1 MKCYNHPERNGI
13 AICKACGKAVCH
25 ECARESQNGIA
36 CQQSCINTLSKKK
49 KLYSLQAAHLKNL
62 KRMNLLA
69 SFFSIGMG
77 ILFIYFSSQ
86 GFGLVY
92 DFIFL
97 LGVGFTVYGIVAQF
111 VNMFIFFKSRKIQR
125 LSKTL
130 ILF

>member
-1 MKCYNHPERNGI
+1 MKCYNHPERDGI

-25 ECARESQNGIA
+25 ECAQESENGIT
-36 CQQSCINTLSKKK
+36 CQQSCNNRLSEKKS
-49 KLYSLQAAHLKNL
+49 LYSLQTAHLKNL
-62 KRMNLLA
+62 KRMNLLG

-77 ILFIYFSSQ
+77 LLFIYFSSQ

-111 VNMFIFFKSRKIQR
+111 VNMFIFFKSRKNTTI
-125 LSKTL
+125 K
-130 ILF
+130 

>member
-1 MKCYNHPERNGI
+1 MYTGVRKRHCLPTKLHQHAFKE
-13 AICKACGKAVCH
+13 
-25 ECARESQNGIA
+25 
-36 CQQSCINTLSKKK
+36 K

-92 DFIFL
+92 DFVFL
-97 LGVGFTVYGIVAQF
+97 LGVGFTVYGVVAQF
-111 VNMFIFFKSRKIQR
+111 LNMLIYFKKKK
-125 LSKTL
+125 KT
-130 ILF
+130 